1 MLFVSNEEW
10 DFKKFPNDI
19 VVINLGTND
28 MEYATESKHDEYIQ
42 EYTYFLE
49 LIREKNP
56 DSYII
61 IFYVW
66 WAAKLYFL

>member
-42 EYTYFLE
+42 EYI
-49 LIREKNP
+49 LI
-56 DSYII
+56 
-61 IFYVW
+61 F
-66 WAAKLYFL
+66 